1 LDLESRYKRQS
12 ELFIP
17 FLLERSY
24 EVLNVDRLALKTAGC
39 TDEEI
44 KSICQSASREEAVH
58 GIRFIRGRLLEEIHQ
73 KQKALD
79 GLDYLLYKIKKQE
92 NLS

>member
-1 LDLESRYKRQS
+1 MSY
-12 ELFIP
+12 
-17 FLLERSY
+17 LERSC
-24 EVLNVDRLALKTAGC
+24 EVLNIDGLALKTAGC

-44 KSICQSASREEAVH
+44 KSICQSGSKEEAVH
-58 GIRFIRGRLLEEIHQ
+58 EIRFIRGRLLEEIHE

-92 NLS
+92 DLS

>member
-1 LDLESRYKRQS
+1 LESVFS
-12 ELFIP
+12 VVACFEIVG
-17 FLLERSY
+17 ERSG
-24 EVLNVDRLALKTAGC
+24 EVLNIDQLALKTAGC

-44 KSICQSASREEAVH
+44 KSICQSGSKTESVK

-79 GLDYLLYKIKKQE
+79 GLDYLLYKIEKQE
-92 NLS
+92 NSS